1 MDIYIST
8 LLDKRIFPSC
18 SINTFL
24 VRNYFEREK
33 TTTTTTKNLNL
44 VCKPILRSV
53 LLTKVFKHAKIKHTK
68 RHKGNLE
75 AKVWKE
81 YAHAIWSLYLYH
93 STAEFKY
100 NF

>member
-33 TTTTTTKNLNL
+33 TTTTTKNLNL